1 MSNEISVEIKNNKY
15 DGIHE
20 FKNAPFELS
29 DFQKWAID
37 GYLNKK
43 NVLITAHTG
52 SGKTYPAEYAIEHS
66 VLNGYKIIYTSPI
79 KSLSNQKFYDF
90 QKKFP
95 FASVGILTGDIKY
108 NPEGNVLIMTT
119 EILRNLVLF
128 KKIKDSKTGLDIH
141 LDIETEI
148 NCVIFDEVHYIND
161 KDRGH
166 VWEES
171 IMMLPKHIQLIM
183 LSATIDNPKWFCEW
197 IRDLKQRSI
206 VWTSTDY
213 RVVPLRHSLF
223 ISYLP
228 SYLNN
233 KKLPNDIR
241 STAIDMNCKMT
252 VFSDNTN
259 KFNCQ
264 LYDKW
269 STDLKRTVAG
279 VSTNTIIQDCINYLW
294 NEDLYPAIFFTFSR
308 IRCEQL
314 AKSVSQ
320 NLLLKDE
327 MAEVIRITN
336 YYIGKSHNRT
346 IYENL
351 PQWLALKQALY
362 KGVAFH
368 HSGLVPLFKEIIEM
382 LYAKNLIKVLFAT
395 ETFAVGVNMPTRTV
409 VFTSLEKMTNGTVR
423 YLETSEYLQ
432 MAGRAGRRGI
442 DTLGT
447 IIILPYGSPKDIVSI
462 PPNQIT
468 RNMICGSPQ
477 RLTSKFAPDYQF
489 ILKMILTDISIDN
502 LVEKSLYHREL
513 LHEKGELENEMS
525 HLIQYKDSELD
536 FTICRE
542 YDKCIVTNNNGIQ
555 LTQTAIKNNKK
566 RATEI
571 REKDGFNDLWSKYK
585 EWKQYKDQYDILLQK
600 MNHTLNHTKH
610 QIENVLKVL
619 EKYGYVTKSELPL
632 TKEHITK
639 KGIIASS
646 INECNCILLTE
657 LLCHK
662 QTDNLDESELAAILA
677 IFSDSEPIDKSLLEL
692 DDENIPEDLWIL
704 IEHLDKVANE
714 WENEQ
719 VYNKL
724 NINMEWKLNRYL
736 IGAVYRWM
744 KKDSIKNIIDYYNVF
759 EGNFIKDMLR
769 VYNLASDVKDSAKVL
784 EKNAVSVTASKIVSN
799 ILRDII
805 NVESIYVQTS

>member
-1 MSNEISVEIKNNKY
+1 MNVEIKNEKY

-95 FASVGILTGDIKY
+95 YASVGILTGDIKY

-197 IRDLKQRSI
+197 IRDLKERSI

-223 ISYLP
+223 VSYLP
-228 SYLNN
+228 SYMNN

-241 STAIDMNCKMT
+241 DIAREMNCKMVT
-252 VFSDNTN
+252 FSDNNN
-259 KFNCQ
+259 KFNGT

-269 STDLKRTVAG
+269 SFDLKKTVMG
-279 VSTNTIIQDCINYLW
+279 VSNNTIIQDCINYLW
-294 NEDLYPAIFFTFSR
+294 NEDLCPAIFFTFSR

-327 MAEVIRITN
+327 MAEVIRITD

-351 PQWLALKQALY
+351 PQWLSLRQALY

-382 LYAKNLIKVLFAT
+382 LYSKNLIKVLFAT

-447 IIILPYGSPKDIVSI
+447 IIILPYGSPKDPVSI
-462 PPNQIT
+462 PSNQVT

-477 RLTSKFAPDYQF
+477 RLSSKFAPDYQF
-489 ILKMILTDISIDN
+489 ILKMILMDISIHN
-502 LVEKSLYHREL
+502 LIEKSLYHREL
-513 LHEKGELENEMS
+513 LHEKSELE
-525 HLIQYKDSELD
+525 SEIEKSMCFKHTEQD
-536 FTICRE
+536 FSICIE
-542 YDKCIVTNNNGIQ
+542 YDKCISTNNNGIQ
-555 LTQTAIKNNKK
+555 LNQNAIKNNRK
-566 RATEI
+566 RANEI
-571 REKDGFNDLWSKYK
+571 RETEDFNNLWTKYK
-585 EWKQYKDQYDILLQK
+585 EWKHYKDKYDSLVEK
-600 MNHTLNHTKH
+600 MNYTINHTKH

-619 EKYGYVTKSELPL
+619 EKYGYVTKFELPL
-632 TKEHITK
+632 TKEHVTK

-646 INECNCILLTE
+646 INECNAILLTE
-657 LLCHK
+657 LLVHK
-662 QTDNLDESELAAILA
+662 TTDTLDESELAAILA
-677 IFSDSEPIDKSLLEL
+677 IFSDSEPINKSLMEL
-692 DDENIPEDLWIL
+692 DDDNIPENLWSL
-704 IEHLDKVANE
+704 IEHLEKVAHE

-744 KKDSIKNIIDYYNVF
+744 MKDDIKNIIDYYNVF

-769 VYNLASDVKDSAKVL
+769 VYNLSSDVKDMAKVL
-784 EKNAVSVTASKIVSN
+784 EKNAVSVTASKIVDN
-799 ILRDII
+799 ILRDIV
-805 NVESIYVQTS
+805 NVESIYVQY

>member
-1 MSNEISVEIKNNKY
+1 MSVEIKNETYN
-15 DGIHE
+15 GNHE

-37 GYLNKK
+37 GYLNNK
-43 NVLITAHTG
+43 NVLVTAHTG

-66 VLNGYKIIYTSPI
+66 VLHGYKIIYTSPI

-141 LDIETEI
+141 LDIDTEI
-148 NCVIFDEVHYIND
+148 RCVIFDEVHYIND

-197 IRDLKQRSI
+197 ICDLKQKNT

-223 ISYLP
+223 VSYLP
-228 SYLNN
+228 SYMNN

-241 STAIDMNCKMT
+241 DIARGMNCKMVT
-252 VFSDNTN
+252 FSDTTN
-259 KFNCQ
+259 KFNGV

-269 STDLKRTVAG
+269 SVDLKKTIAG

-294 NEDLYPAIFFTFSR
+294 NEDLCPAIFFTFSR

-327 MAEVIRITN
+327 MAEVIRITD

-351 PQWLALKQALY
+351 PQWVSLKQALY

-409 VFTSLEKMTNGTVR
+409 VFTSLEKMTNGSVR

-447 IIILPYGSPKDIVSI
+447 IIVLPYGVPKDPVSI

-468 RNMICGSPQ
+468 RNLICGSPQ

-489 ILKMILTDISIDN
+489 ILKMILMDISIDN
-502 LVEKSLYHREL
+502 LIEKSLYHREL
-513 LHEKGELENEMS
+513 LHEITELKNEMNKLARFK
-525 HLIQYKDSELD
+525 HTELD
-536 FTICRE
+536 FSICIE
-542 YDKCIVTNNNGIQ
+542 YDKCIATNNGGIQ
-555 LTQTAIKNNKK
+555 LNQTTIKNNKK
-566 RATEI
+566 RANEI
-571 REKDGFNDLWSKYK
+571 REIEGFTDLWTKYK
-585 EWKQYKDQYDILLQK
+585 EWKHYKDQYDTFVEK
-600 MNHTLNHTKH
+600 MNYTVNHTKH

-632 TKEHITK
+632 TKEHVTK

-646 INECNCILLTE
+646 INECNAILLTE
-657 LLCHK
+657 LLVHK
-662 QTDNLDESELAAILA
+662 TTDSLDECELASILA
-677 IFSDSEPIDKSLLEL
+677 IFSDSEPIDKNLMEL
-692 DDENIPEDLWIL
+692 DDDNIPECLWSL
-704 IEHLDKVANE
+704 IEHLEKVAHE

-744 KKDSIKNIIDYYNVF
+744 MKDDIKKIIDYYNVF

-784 EKNAVSVTASKIVSN
+784 EKNAVSVTASKIVDN
-799 ILRDII
+799 ILRDIV